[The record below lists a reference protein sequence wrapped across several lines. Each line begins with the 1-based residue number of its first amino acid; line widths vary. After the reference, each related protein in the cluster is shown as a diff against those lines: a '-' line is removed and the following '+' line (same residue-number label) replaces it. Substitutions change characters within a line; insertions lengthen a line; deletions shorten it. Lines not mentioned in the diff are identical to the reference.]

1 MKSEKNKKGF
11 SLLGAITGV
20 TIAAIILLAFTT
32 LITNAISFNSANG
45 QRLQATLYLQEL
57 IEVAKDLEQSP
68 EISGDW
74 NQHITYCINKVCQPI
89 IVSNATESWWELT
102 DGEETLDDTYT
113 RSLTI
118 ENVYRKN
125 ANNEITSFPC
135 TDPCAIDLNT
145 KKVIAQIDW
154 NDRFGQ
160 APLELEAY
168 IYNYSNL

>member
-11 SLLGAITGV
+11 SLLGAIIGLTV
-20 TIAAIILLAFTT
+20 AAIILLAFTT
-32 LITNAISFNSANG
+32 LITKAITFNSANG

-74 NQHITYCINKVCQPI
+74 NQHITDCVNQTCHPPPASVAAG
-89 IVSNATESWWELT
+89 SWELAI
-102 DGEETLDDTYT
+102 GEENLDDTYT

-118 ENVYRKN
+118 ENVCRDTIT
-125 ANNEITSFPC
+125 NEILPPPC
-135 TDPCAIDLNT
+135 NPADSDPNT